1 MNAPLRRVAVA
12 CLVLFGLLLIN
23 VNYVQVVKASD
34 YRNDTRNKRGLLR
47 SYSHE
52 RGPIV
57 LSAGGGANA
66 VAVDKA
72 TPAEQYKF
80 LRTYPGGAAFAH
92 VTGFA
97 SLVYGR
103 TGIEQAE
110 NDVLSGQSDNL
121 FARRLSDYITGRK
134 PEGGRVVLTLQQAA
148 QRAAYAGLQGK
159 RGAVVALDP
168 RTGAILA
175 MVSTP
180 SFDPARLSSHDS
192 TQIKDYWERLQADT
206 AKPLLNRAISE
217 RYPPGSTFKVVTS
230 AAALSSGKFTPDSV
244 IDSPRELTFNDTK
257 DTLKNFGGESCGD
270 GTHDTL
276 VHSLVISCNTA
287 FGKLG
292 IRVTASALRDQAEK
306 FGLGDDGLRIPMRVS
321 KSVFPTDTDLSQ
333 SQLAKSAIGQYDVAV
348 TPLQM
353 AMIAAGIANG
363 GSIMTPYLVRE
374 VQAPDLSTLSQTRPE
389 VYKQAVSASVAE
401 QLTSMMQLVVTN
413 GTGTAAQIPGVAV
426 AGKTGTAQHGEGAH
440 PHAWFIAFAPAQD
453 PQVAIA
459 VLVEDG
465 GNLGSEA
472 TGGKVAAPIARD
484 VMRAILGQ

>member
-1 MNAPLRRVAVA
+1 MNSPLRRVAIA

-23 VNYVQVVKASD
+23 VNYVQVVKADS
-34 YRNDTRNKRGLLR
+34 YRNDNRNARGLLR

-66 VAVDKA
+66 VALDKA
-72 TPAEQYKF
+72 TPAEQLKF

-97 SLVYGR
+97 SFVYGR

-121 FARRLSDYITGRK
+121 FVRRLSDYITGRR

-180 SFDPARLSSHDS
+180 SFDPARLSSHDAKAMR
-192 TQIKDYWERLQADT
+192 TYYERLHADE
-206 AKPLLNRAISE
+206 ADPMLNRAVSQT
-217 RYPPGSTFKVVTS
+217 YPPGSTFKVITS
-230 AAALSSGKFTPDSV
+230 AAALSSGKFNPNSE
-244 IDSPRELTFNDTK
+244 IPSPTELDLPQTNRN
-257 DTLKNFGGESCGD
+257 LKNFGGETCGN
-270 GTHDTL
+270 GKTTTL
-276 VHSLVISCNTA
+276 ADALRISCNTA
-287 FGKLG
+287 FGQLG
-292 IRVTASALRDQAEK
+292 MDLGGDALRDQAEK
-306 FGLGDDGLRIPMRVS
+306 FGLNDDGVRVPLRVAG
-321 KSVFPTDTDLSQ
+321 SVFPDELSTPQ
-333 SQLAKSAIGQYDVAV
+333 EAQSAIGQYDVRV

-353 AMIAAGIANG
+353 AMVAAGVANHG
-363 GSIMTPYLVRE
+363 TIMTPYLVRE

-389 VYKQAVSASVAE
+389 VYKRPISAAVAD

-413 GTGTAAQIPGVAV
+413 GTARSAQIPGVPV
-426 AGKTGTAQHGEGAH
+426 AGKTGTAQHAEGQA
-440 PHAWFIAFAPAQD
+440 PHAWFIAFAPAND

-465 GNLGSEA
+465 GSAGSEA
-472 TGGKVAAPIARD
+472 TGGRVAAPIARD
-484 VMRAILGQ
+484 VMRTILGQ

>member
-12 CLVLFGLLLIN
+12 CLVLFGLLFLN
-23 VNYVQVVKASD
+23 VNYVQVVKADS
-34 YRNDTRNKRGLLR
+34 YRNDTRNARGLLR

-66 VAVDKA
+66 VALDKA
-72 TPAEQYKF
+72 TPSEQLKF

-97 SLVYGR
+97 SFVYGR

-121 FARRLSDYITGRK
+121 FVRRLSDYITGRR

-180 SFDPARLSSHDS
+180 SFDPARLSSHDA
-192 TQIKDYWERLQADT
+192 KAMRAYYEKLQNDEAD
-206 AKPLLNRAISE
+206 PMLNRAISQT
-217 RYPPGSTFKVVTS
+217 YPPGSTFKVITS
-230 AAALSSGKFTPDSV
+230 AAALSSGKFTPSSE
-244 IDSPRELTFNDTK
+244 IPSPTELDLPQTDRN
-257 DTLKNFGGESCGD
+257 LKNFGGESCGN
-270 GTHDTL
+270 GKTT
-276 VHSLVISCNTA
+276 SLADALKISCNTA
-287 FGKLG
+287 FGQLG
-292 IRVTASALRDQAEK
+292 MDLGGDALRDQAEK
-306 FGLGDDGLRIPMRVS
+306 FGLNDDGVKVPLRVAR
-321 KSVFPTDTDLSQ
+321 SVFPDELSPPQ
-333 SQLAKSAIGQYDVAV
+333 EAQSAIGQYDVRV

-353 AMIAAGIANG
+353 AMVAAGIANG
-363 GSIMTPYLVRE
+363 GAVMKPYLVRE

-389 VYKQAVSASVAE
+389 VYKRAISAGVAD
-401 QLTSMMQLVVTN
+401 QLTAMMQLVVSK

-426 AGKTGTAQHGEGAH
+426 AGKTGTAQHAEGQA

-465 GNLGSEA
+465 GSAGSEA
-472 TGGKVAAPIARD
+472 TGGRVAAPIARD

>member
-1 MNAPLRRVAVA
+1 MNSPLRRVAVA

-23 VNYVQVVKASD
+23 VNYVQVVKAGD
-34 YRNDTRNKRGLLR
+34 YRNDSRNKRGLLR

-66 VAVDKA
+66 VAVDKP
-72 TPAEQYKF
+72 TPTEQLKF

-180 SFDPARLSSHDS
+180 SYDPARLSSHDA
-192 TQIKDYWERLQADT
+192 TRIKDYWERLQADT

-230 AAALSSGKFTPDSV
+230 AAALSSGAFRPDTV
-244 IDSPRELTFNDTK
+244 IESPRELTFNDTK

-270 GTHDTL
+270 GSHDTL
-276 VHSLVISCNTA
+276 AHSLVISCNTA
-287 FGKLG
+287 FGGLGIKLG
-292 IRVTASALRDQAEK
+292 ADALRNQADK
-306 FGLGDDGLRIPMRVS
+306 FGLGDDGVRIPLRVAQ
-321 KSVFPTDTDLSQ
+321 SVFPDGSLSQ
-333 SQLAKSAIGQYDVAV
+333 SQTAKSAIGQQDVAV

-353 AMIAAGIANG
+353 AMVAAGIGNG
-363 GSIMTPYLVRE
+363 GTIMTPYLVRE
-374 VQAPDLSTLSQTRPE
+374 VQAPDLSTLSQTSPQ
-389 VYKQAVSASVAE
+389 VYKRAVSADVAGLLTGMME
-401 QLTSMMQLVVTN
+401 QVVAN

-440 PHAWFIAFAPAQD
+440 PHAWFIAFAPAQS
-453 PQVAIA
+453 PRVAIA

-465 GNLGSEA
+465 GNAGSEA